1 MSSWREEKQ
10 EQRRE
15 TRPPFVPQHTWRLLQ
30 ETPLKTRELFLVA
43 HQTSRSRAPIHQRKN
58 PPRNPQFFELLP
70 TIPETHPTAIR
81 ASLTGVE
88 VELLINRA

>member
-1 MSSWREEKQ
+1 MSSWLEEKQ

-15 TRPPFVPQHTWRLLQ
+15 TRPPLVPQHTWRPLQ
-30 ETPLKTRELFLVA
+30 EMPLETRELFLVA
-43 HQTSRSRAPIHQRKN
+43 RQTSRSRAPIHQRKN
-58 PPRNPQFFELLP
+58 PSRNPQFFKLLP
-70 TIPETHPTAIR
+70 TIPETHPAAIH